1 MPYRDR
7 LTINGLREALDN
19 PPPPEGTVK
28 LRYLRRLGDV
38 CQLLAPAKALHDK
51 GKRVFIECD
60 CQYADILKAA
70 SFVTHSHPHAPEP
83 CEVEYNLGIHAKG
96 GGSDA
101 RYHAYR
107 RSGKTWQQFVIDSV
121 PELAGT
127 GGPPPFDTLHWFSP
141 EAYDLPADGNY
152 AIVVPGGYS
161 QITKHDPARVV
172 QLAKRLFPEVPL
184 VCLTDRPS
192 HKPGMLYVRRLRDM
206 PGLLAHAKHLLT
218 INTSTSI
225 IGAGVRDSFHFIPQT
240 GNAALDNAEFG
251 KGIYVSI

>member
-1 MPYRDR
+1 MPSRDR
-7 LTINGLREALDN
+7 LVLEGLRAN
-19 PPPPEGTVK
+19 PESPLPAKGTVK

-38 CQLLAPAKALHDK
+38 CQLLSSAKALHDS
-51 GKRVFIECD
+51 GKRVFVECD
-60 CQYADILKAA
+60 CIYADILKAA

-83 CEVEYNLGIHAKG
+83 CEVEYNIGIHAQG

-107 RSGKTWQQFVIDSV
+107 RSGQTWQQFVIDSV

-127 GGPPPFDTLHWFSP
+127 GGPPPFDVLDWFKP
-141 EAYDLPADGNY
+141 EAYGLPNDGNY

-161 QITKHDPARVV
+161 QLTKHDPKKVV
-172 QLAKRLFPEVPL
+172 ALAQRLFPGVPM
-184 VCLTDRPS
+184 VCLTDRPTS
-192 HKPGMLYVRRLRDM
+192 KPGMLYVRRLRDM

-225 IGAGVRDSFHFIPQT
+225 IAAGVRDSFHFIPQT
-240 GNAALDNAEFG
+240 GRAAVDNAEFG
-251 KGIYVSI
+251 KGIYVTP